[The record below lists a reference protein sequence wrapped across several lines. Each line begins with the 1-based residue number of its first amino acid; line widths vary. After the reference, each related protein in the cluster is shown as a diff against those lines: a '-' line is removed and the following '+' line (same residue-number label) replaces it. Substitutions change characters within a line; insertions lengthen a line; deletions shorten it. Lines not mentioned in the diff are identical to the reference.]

1 MSETESLD
9 TVETF
14 DSPTGSPFPVGSPFV
29 ETQEYR
35 RFAEFCEACRQYQY
49 IGLCYG
55 PPGVGK
61 TLSARRY
68 AQSEKL
74 NGLPLLKRMTLEQLA
89 ALSEHHKVLYT
100 ASVVNTPGMVE
111 REIDHR
117 RSQLRAIGLEPIN
130 REEYEESE
138 QIRLYENQREQDRA
152 ERLLKH
158 DWLESPLPEIPRTLP
173 TFWEISLKYEQRRKE
188 ITDPTDLVLI
198 DEADR
203 LKMASL
209 EAVRAIFDRGGI
221 GLVLIGMPGME
232 KRLARYPQFYS
243 RIGFV
248 HEFRPLGAAAV
259 RTLLSEGWS
268 PPGLHLPLLD
278 EEAVAAVIRITGG
291 NFRLLDRL
299 LSQAERIVQ
308 INGLSSVTRQAVEAA
323 RESLVIG

>member
-29 ETQEYR
+29 ETQEYL
-35 RFAEFCEACRQYQY
+35 RFAEFCEACRQYKY

-232 KRLARYPQFYS
+232 KVSVVGLAS
-243 RIGFV
+243 V
-248 HEFRPLGAAAV
+248 AAAV
-259 RTLLSEGWS
+259 PTTITATSQSAITIGQRRN
-268 PPGLHLPLLD
+268 
-278 EEAVAAVIRITGG
+278 EARPM
-291 NFRLLDRL
+291 R
-299 LSQAERIVQ
+299 
-308 INGLSSVTRQAVEAA
+308 
-323 RESLVIG
+323 